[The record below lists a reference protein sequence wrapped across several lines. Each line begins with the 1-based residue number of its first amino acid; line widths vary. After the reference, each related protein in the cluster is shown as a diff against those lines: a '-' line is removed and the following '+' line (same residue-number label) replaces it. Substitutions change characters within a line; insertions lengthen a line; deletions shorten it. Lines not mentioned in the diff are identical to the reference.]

1 MFAIQRGLPEPLA
14 LRLIELT
21 LIVITLSIL
30 AHGIS
35 VKPLMGHF
43 WRRGIQR
50 IT

>member
-1 MFAIQRGLPEPLA
+1 LPEPLA

-50 IT
+50 IIEK